1 MLNIGTQGKLWG
13 FNEIRQRALKGEKSE
28 CFLRHKNKH
37 AYLAF
42 LKEVQSQQT
51 SQVTVLC

>member
-13 FNEIRQRALKGEKSE
+13 FTEIRQRALKGEKSE
-28 CFLRHKNKH
+28 CLLRHKNECT
-37 AYLAF
+37 YLAF
-42 LKEVQSQQT
+42 LKELQSQQT